1 LAEQSNHSYFIIAEL
16 AHRIKFDD
24 NKLMIN
30 KIKDFLKNRFA
41 RKRADDLS
49 DQDSGDEENFSD
61 EGQEDVPNFSQED
74 ESPEQVDDHVEDEH
88 VDYETAAS
96 ATSKTSLTSIK
107 ELTRKFRSSLK
118 LPEWKKPEFG
128 KGGGG
133 SGGGP
138 GFTVSPSISKYSE
151 KFLSRSSRE
160 SVHQVSLVLLVCS
173 LTYTLGKVTALVLKG
188 KPMAEGRRYA
198 VSIPLDKEFQPGTL
212 AQVRSINI
220 FRTNTGLN
228 KKKATDTKCDQ
239 ATQNSDLN
247 IKLVNTVVLQ
257 DSVKSIA
264 SVQVQGD
271 RDLKEVREGDEIP
284 NMAKIFHINRLELIV
299 KNLTNGAC
307 ESIATAEA
315 RERNRPLSVMSPSQA
330 TAFKASKKISGIE
343 NVGNKFTI
351 QKSLLDDKLKD
362 IAQILTQARAVKI
375 QNPDG
380 SISFKMTEMDPEG
393 LFPYLGLQDGDIITS
408 INGKPIY
415 DMNEIMGLF
424 GRIKNLDKLQLG
436 IKRDGTESNQD
447 YTIKK

>member
-1 LAEQSNHSYFIIAEL
+1 
-16 AHRIKFDD
+16 
-24 NKLMIN
+24 
-30 KIKDFLKNRFA
+30 
-41 RKRADDLS
+41 
-49 DQDSGDEENFSD
+49 
-61 EGQEDVPNFSQED
+61 
-74 ESPEQVDDHVEDEH
+74 
-88 VDYETAAS
+88 
-96 ATSKTSLTSIK
+96 
-107 ELTRKFRSSLK
+107 
-118 LPEWKKPEFG
+118 
-128 KGGGG
+128 
-133 SGGGP
+133 
-138 GFTVSPSISKYSE
+138 
-151 KFLSRSSRE
+151 
-160 SVHQVSLVLLVCS
+160 
-173 LTYTLGKVTALVLKG
+173 
-188 KPMAEGRRYA
+188 
-198 VSIPLDKEFQPGTL
+198 
-212 AQVRSINI
+212 
-220 FRTNTGLN
+220 
-228 KKKATDTKCDQ
+228 
-239 ATQNSDLN
+239 
-247 IKLVNTVVLQ
+247 VNTVVLQ